1 MYDISFNDVRASF
14 IGILPVRRPSV
25 PAPEPRFEEITIP
38 GRDGSLISIDG
49 VNGETVYNSITI
61 SVEFNFW
68 AKPYRW
74 AEVFRAAKKWIKGS
88 GSLIL
93 GDDTS
98 FFYKV
103 LSCKISDSER
113 TSLRIGTFTA
123 EFLCDPYMYVND
135 GQREMSIGD
144 VLYNSYALSKPT
156 YVIMGEGMCTLTV
169 NGKSVTAN
177 VGQNLT
183 INTDLMLAYR
193 KDGTMMNTS
202 VTGDYEDL
210 WLNPGENSIT
220 TTSGFSLVVIP
231 NWRCL

>member
-1 MYDISFNDVRASF
+1 MYDISFNEVRASS
-14 IGILPVRRPSV
+14 IGILPVRRPGV
-25 PAPEPRFEEITIP
+25 PAPESRFEEITIP
-38 GRDGSLISIDG
+38 GRDGSLISFDG
-49 VNGETVYNSITI
+49 VNGEIIYNSITI

-88 GSLIL
+88 GDLIL

-103 LSCKISDSER
+103 LSCKISESER

-123 EFLCDPYMYVND
+123 EFLCDPYLYVKD
-135 GQREMSIGD
+135 GQREMGIAD
-144 VLYNSYALSKPT
+144 VLYNPYALSKPIYLIT
-156 YVIMGEGMCTLTV
+156 GEGMCTLTV
-169 NGKSVTAN
+169 NEKSMTAN

-193 KDGTMMNTS
+193 QDGTMMNTA

-210 WLNPGENSIT
+210 WLNPGENSISI
-220 TTSGFSLVVIP
+220 TSRFSLSIIP

>member
-1 MYDISFNDVRASF
+1 MYDISFNDVRASS
-14 IGILPVRRPSV
+14 IGILPVRRPGV
-25 PAPEPRFEEITIP
+25 PAPESRFEEITIP
-38 GRDGSLISIDG
+38 GRDGSLISFDG
-49 VNGETVYNSITI
+49 VNGEIIYNSITI

-88 GSLIL
+88 GDLIL

-103 LSCKISDSER
+103 LSCKISESER

-123 EFLCDPYMYVND
+123 EFLCDPYLYVKD
-135 GQREMSIGD
+135 GQREMGIAD
-144 VLYNSYALSKPT
+144 VLYNPYALSKPIYLIT
-156 YVIMGEGMCTLTV
+156 GEGMCTLTV
-169 NGKSVTAN
+169 NEKSMTAN

>member
-1 MYDISFNDVRASF
+1 MYDISFNDIRASS

-25 PAPEPRFEEITIP
+25 PSPEPNYEGIAIP
-38 GRDGSLISIDG
+38 GRDGALIVSEGTYKPI
-49 VNGETVYNSITI
+49 TVT
-61 SVEFNFW
+61 VEFNFW
-68 AKPYRW
+68 KKPDRW
-74 AEVFRAAKKWIKGS
+74 AYAFREAKRWIKGS
-88 GSLIL
+88 GNLIL
-93 GDDTS
+93 GDDRD

-103 LSCKISDSER
+103 LMAKISDTER

-123 EFLCDPYMYVND
+123 EFLCDPYLYVKD
-135 GQREMSIGD
+135 GQREMSIAD
-144 VLYNSYALSKPT
+144 VLYNPYALSKPIYMIT
-156 YVIMGEGMCTLTV
+156 GEGMCTLTV

-193 KDGTMMNTS
+193 QDGTMMNTA

-210 WLNPGENSIT
+210 WLNSGENSIT
-220 TTSGFSLVVIP
+220 ITSGFSLAIIP

>member
-1 MYDISFNDVRASF
+1 MYDISFNDVRASS

-38 GRDGSLISIDG
+38 GRDGSLISFDG
-49 VNGETVYNSITI
+49 VNGEIIYNSITI

-123 EFLCDPYMYVND
+123 EFLCDPYLYVKD
-135 GQREMSIGD
+135 GQREMGIAD
-144 VLYNSYALSKPT
+144 VLYNPYALSKPIYLIT
-156 YVIMGEGMCTLTV
+156 GEGMCTLTV
-169 NGKSVTAN
+169 NGKTMTAN
-177 VGQNLT
+177 VGQNIT

-193 KDGTMMNTS
+193 QDGTMQNTA
-202 VTGDYEDL
+202 VTGDYENLYLLLGD
-210 WLNPGENSIT
+210 NTIT
-220 TTSGFSLVVIP
+220 ITSGFDLNVIP